1 MLKRNLK
8 KACSLLLAA
17 SMAIG
22 ICQRVIARIR
32 RHEMGLRRAETEFS
46 GIVADT
52 GSMQTAIFTEESL
65 TA

>member
-1 MLKRNLK
+1 
-8 KACSLLLAA
+8 
-17 SMAIG
+17 MAIG